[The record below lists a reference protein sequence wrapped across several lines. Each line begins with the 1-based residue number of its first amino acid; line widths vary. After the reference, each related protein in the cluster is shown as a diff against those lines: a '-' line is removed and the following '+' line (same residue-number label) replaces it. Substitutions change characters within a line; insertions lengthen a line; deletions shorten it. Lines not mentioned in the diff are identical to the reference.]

1 MSSEYRLRRNLR
13 MLVQDSRTTANGVDG
28 LVEHGRC
35 QSVSNAGIAV
45 SRTADPDEA
54 RRLVA
59 SEGAAILT
67 GQEHPS
73 TQSWTDYGVRLA
85 REVLGESGVQVV
97 PQFEASVESGRR
109 GRERAAS
116 RPRDDA
122 FHRRLQ
128 VGADEDLWLHN
139 DGYAVGDQAPDQL
152 FLLCQQPAREGGA
165 NVLIDTAVLLDEIA
179 EQDPDLLE
187 FLLTEPIDQSEPAF
201 DVVHAPVVR
210 TLPSGRVQVRRNPY
224 QAPLT
229 GSPAPHAELIG
240 RWEARCAE
248 ASASAP
254 GATLRAGELACFD
267 NYRVLHGRRRYV
279 GDERTAHSIWAWT
292 TDALDVLPLK
302 RELVF

>member
-1 MSSEYRLRRNLR
+1 M
-13 MLVQDSRTTANGVDG
+13 
-28 LVEHGRC
+28 
-35 QSVSNAGIAV
+35 SNAGIAV
-45 SRTADPDEA
+45 IRTADPDEA

-59 SEGAAILT
+59 GEGAAILT
-67 GQEHPS
+67 AQERRPDE
-73 TQSWTDYGVRLA
+73 SWTDYGVRLA
-85 REVLGESGVQVV
+85 RQVLGDAGVQVV
-97 PQFEASVESGRR
+97 PQFEASVASGRR
-109 GRERAAS
+109 GQERAAS
-116 RPRDDA
+116 RPSDDA

-179 EQDPDLLE
+179 EQDPELSE
-187 FLLTEPIDQSEPAF
+187 FLWTEPIDQSEPAF

-224 QAPLT
+224 QAPLA
-229 GSPAPHAELIG
+229 GAPSRHAELVA

-254 GATLRAGELACFD
+254 GATLGVGELACFD
-267 NYRVLHGRRRYV
+267 NYRVLHGRRWYV

-292 TDALDVLPLK
+292 TEAVDVLPLE